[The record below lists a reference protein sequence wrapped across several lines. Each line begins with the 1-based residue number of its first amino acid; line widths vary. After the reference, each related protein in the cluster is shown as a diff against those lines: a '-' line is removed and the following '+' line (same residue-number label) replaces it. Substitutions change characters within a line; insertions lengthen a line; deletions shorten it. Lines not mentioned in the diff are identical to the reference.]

1 MCCTVLRHSISS
13 ARSPLSACRTHGI
26 LREHCVPHL
35 HPLYVWKLHVNLQGL
50 VIKEHMRDIPHNC
63 DPAPIIRIYVDLN
76 LQTLHKA
83 GVISG
88 PVPMPAGAPQEA
100 ALPPASSGMQV
111 ADRDTS
117 SAQGHMHSSGGPG
130 SGQLPQAVQE
140 DRAARTASSA
150 VDNPPLS
157 PAGSLTSP
165 GSQASTS
172 ASAVAVSCLLWRCC
186 V

>member
-1 MCCTVLRHSISS
+1 M
-13 ARSPLSACRTHGI
+13 
-26 LREHCVPHL
+26 
-35 HPLYVWKLHVNLQGL
+35 NLQGL
-50 VIKEHMRDIPHNC
+50 VIKEHMRDIPQNC
-63 DPAPIIRIYVDLN
+63 DPAPIICIYVDLN

-88 PVPMPAGAPQEA
+88 PVPVPAGAPQEA
-100 ALPPASSGMQV
+100 ALPPAMSGVQV
-111 ADRDTS
+111 VDRDAS
-117 SAQGHMHSSGGPG
+117 SAQGHMHSSGSLG
-130 SGQLPQAVQE
+130 SGQLPQAVLE

-150 VDNPPLS
+150 VEHPSLS

-172 ASAVAVSCLLWRCC
+172 AAAVAVSCLLWRCC

>member
-1 MCCTVLRHSISS
+1 
-13 ARSPLSACRTHGI
+13 
-26 LREHCVPHL
+26 
-35 HPLYVWKLHVNLQGL
+35 VNLQGL
-50 VIKEHMRDIPHNC
+50 VIKEHMRDIPQNC
-63 DPAPIIRIYVDLN
+63 DPAPIVRIYVDLN

-100 ALPPASSGMQV
+100 ALPPATSGVQV
-111 ADRDTS
+111 ADRDAS
-117 SAQGHMHSSGGPG
+117 SAQGHMHSSGSLG

-140 DRAARTASSA
+140 DRAARTAS
-150 VDNPPLS
+150 VVEYPPLS

-172 ASAVAVSCLLWRCC
+172 AAAVAVSCLLWRCC
-186 V
+186 VRYYSGA